1 MLAKFRFLDKET
13 WSYYATL
20 NVLIPLIVFKV
31 LNFKIDS
38 QAMIFMSLLAMMQG
52 DLLPKILFTGFL
64 NFLVFEPNIKWVFKS
79 IIYVI
84 SIICFHYIPTD
95 NPINR
100 FIMDYKVIQY
110 ILIGIIAVWMYFIM
124 KPSLIWVKNQII
136 I

>member
-1 MLAKFRFLDKET
+1 MLAKFRFLDKEK

-79 IIYVI
+79 IIYVV
-84 SIICFHYIPTD
+84 SIIMFHYIPTE

-124 KPSLIWVKNQII
+124 KPSLKWIKNQII